1 MSPLPQGWAACVVL
15 HCCPLSCSAQ
25 GTPACQPAWPRVQDG
40 QKLPG
45 KKGISLPRDQFEALR
60 QARVACD
67 SPGSLGCCSRVGGVA
82 RLLAGVSCLPR
93 DWHVPM
99 HTCTLCVIFRHRRCA
114 ADLDAALRGR
124 DTSFEVQLSNK

>member
-1 MSPLPQGWAACVVL
+1 M
-15 HCCPLSCSAQ
+15 
-25 GTPACQPAWPRVQDG
+25 QDG

-45 KKGISLPRDQFEALR
+45 KKGISLPRDQFESLR
-60 QARVACD
+60 QARVVCD
-67 SPGSLGCCSRVGGVA
+67 WPGSLGCCSSVGGVA
-82 RLLAGVSCLPR
+82 RLLAGVSCLPW

-99 HTCTLCVIFRHRRCA
+99 NTCTLCVMLRHRRCA